1 MYVIIN
7 VRLTQFLNFIIMKK
21 LLVLLLLIPLFIIS
35 CSESVEKSKLIE
47 MKKSLNQNNNQ
58 VSVIINVSYTESV
71 DEIKKFIKEEQA
83 PLFYNLED
91 SGIVRF
97 EWFLNEKENTGT
109 LVEVFKNSIAFEE
122 LGSKVIGSP
131 INVRFNELFKIEN
144 LTVLGEIK
152 EEFKNKLQPMG
163 PTFKSYVGG
172 IN

>member
-1 MYVIIN
+1 MLKNKFIN
-7 VRLTQFLNFIIMKK
+7 YKLLKMKK
-21 LLVLLLLIPLFIIS
+21 LLFILLFVPLFMIT
-35 CSESVEKSKLIE
+35 CSESLEKSKSIE
-47 MKKSLNQNNNQ
+47 IKKSLNQNNNQ
-58 VSVIINVSYTESV
+58 VSVIVNVSYTESV
-71 DEIKKFIKEEQA
+71 DVIKKFIKEEHA

-109 LVEVFKNSIAFEE
+109 LVEVFKNSNAFEE

-144 LTVLGEIK
+144 LTVLGEIDD
-152 EEFKNKLQPMG
+152 EFKNKLQPMG
-163 PTFKSYVGG
+163 PIFKSYVGG

>member
-1 MYVIIN
+1 
-7 VRLTQFLNFIIMKK
+7 MKN
-21 LLVLLLLIPLFIIS
+21 LLVLLLFIPLFIIS

-47 MKKSLNQNNNQ
+47 TKKSLNQNNNQ
-58 VSVIINVSYTESV
+58 VSVIINVSFTESL
-71 DEIKKFIKEEQA
+71 DEIKKFIKEEQV

-109 LVEVFKNSIAFEE
+109 LVEVFKNSNAFEE

-131 INVRFNELFKIEN
+131 INLRFNELFTIEN
-144 LTVLGEIK
+144 LTVLGEI
-152 EEFKNKLQPMG
+152 EDGFKNKLQPMG
-163 PTFKSYVGG
+163 PIFKSYVGG

>member
-1 MYVIIN
+1 
-7 VRLTQFLNFIIMKK
+7 MKK

-144 LTVLGEIK
+144 LTVLG
-152 EEFKNKLQPMG
+152 KLKRNLKTNFNLWVQHLNLM
-163 PTFKSYVGG
+163 
-172 IN
+172 

>member
-1 MYVIIN
+1 MNYK
-7 VRLTQFLNFIIMKK
+7 LFKMKK
-21 LLVLLLLIPLFIIS
+21 LLFILLFVPLFIIS
-35 CSESVEKSKLIE
+35 CSESLEKSKLIE
-47 MKKSLNQNNNQ
+47 IKKSLNQNNNQ
-58 VSVIINVSYTESV
+58 VSVIINVSYTEGV

-109 LVEVFKNSIAFEE
+109 LVEVFKNSNAFEE

-144 LTVLGEIK
+144 LTVLGEIDD
-152 EEFKNKLQPMG
+152 EFKNKLQPMG
-163 PTFKSYVGG
+163 PTFKSYAGG

>member
-1 MYVIIN
+1 
-7 VRLTQFLNFIIMKK
+7 MKN
-21 LLVLLLLIPLFIIS
+21 LLFLLLFIPLFIIS
-35 CSESVEKSKLIE
+35 CSESEEKSKLIE

-58 VSVIINVSYTESV
+58 V
-71 DEIKKFIKEEQA
+71 
-83 PLFYNLED
+83 

-109 LVEVFKNSIAFEE
+109 LVEVFKNSNAFEE

-131 INVRFNELFKIEN
+131 INVRFNELFTIEN
-144 LTVLGEIK
+144 LTVLGEI
-152 EEFKNKLQPMG
+152 EDEFKNKLQPMG